1 VNVSEGSEE
10 SVEEEGKLPPAVF
23 GLLTEGLVE
32 EREDEETEE
41 EGVEVPVMLNC
52 WDCARMA
59 TPVGLFWTRLI
70 WKPLPVGQPEE
81 GAVTEVDPE
90 EVRTFCFKT
99 ALVFGY
105 TTMFTKTTVK
115 LVGSVLTEFQ
125 PTV

>member
-23 GLLTEGLVE
+23 ELTERLVE
-32 EREDEETEE
+32 EREGEDAEE
-41 EGVEVPVMLNC
+41 EGFEVPVMLNC
-52 WDCARMA
+52 LDCARMA

-90 EVRTFCFKT
+90 EVRTSCFKT
-99 ALVFGY
+99 VLVFGY